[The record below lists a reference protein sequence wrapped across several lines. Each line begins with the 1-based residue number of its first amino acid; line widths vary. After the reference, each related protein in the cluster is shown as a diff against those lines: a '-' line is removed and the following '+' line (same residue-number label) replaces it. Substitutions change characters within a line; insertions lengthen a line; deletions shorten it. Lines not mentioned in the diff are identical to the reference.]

1 MSTGFVTS
9 RPESAQ
15 LLFSSQWDSILVHL
29 KNYNTSL
36 IYPNAEHWTL
46 RKRFSSLLVEGP
58 N

>member
-15 LLFSSQWDSILVHL
+15 LLFSSQWDSILVHC
-29 KNYNTSL
+29 L

-46 RKRFSSLLVEGP
+46 RKRFSSLLVEAP